1 MAKYPGNEKGFF
13 SLIGMVVTLALICF
27 FVYYMMN
34 TYFKTAVSSVP
45 AESGL
50 SSGSENSGANYQ
62 SIISNTRNKV
72 EDINKKS
79 MDSLKQAEQALQ

>member
-13 SLIGMVVTLALICF
+13 SLIGMIVSLALICF

-34 TYFKTAVSSVP
+34 NYFKAQVSVP
-45 AESGL
+45 DESGL
-50 SSGSENSGANYQ
+50 SSGSESSSVNYQ

-72 EDINKKS
+72 EEINKKS
-79 MDSLKQAEQALQ
+79 MDSLKQAEDALK